1 MNEPIK
7 KYIKNE
13 PIIKYIKTECG
24 INEYHRLKALSKKNF
39 LYKLRFYWFVGIG
52 TLRDFFK

>member
-7 KYIKNE
+7 
-13 PIIKYIKTECG
+13 KYIKTECG

-39 LYKLRFYWFVGIG
+39 LYKLRFYLFVGIG